1 MCLKLSILVVNFKTS
16 NFENVCVELCRAEM
30 FDVVVYDF
38 VLSLEVLDVVD
49 RSDTRGVT
57 VIEDGK
63 SIVCSGVDFGSP
75 VRKKIV

>member
-1 MCLKLSILVVNFKTS
+1 
-16 NFENVCVELCRAEM
+16 M

-63 SIVCSGVDFGSP
+63 SIACSGVDFGSP